1 MKAPHVQK
9 IKRWQHENIN
19 IKYQMQQK
27 IPKKIEQ
34 KDGK

>member
-1 MKAPHVQK
+1 MKTPHVQK
-9 IKRWQHENIN
+9 IKSWRHENIN

-27 IPKKIEQ
+27 IPKK